1 MKNQPLFEGF
11 DCTCIENSSI
21 ALSATGDAL
30 MIGMARRFSTSFIC
44 TAVVPQPSTCFE
56 IHSSLENL
64 LLFAQ
69 VLTRPIQKG
78 RYLPQVMSGKTAM
91 VTGIT
96 GQDGSYL
103 AELLLD
109 KGYEVYGLVRR
120 VSQPTSGRS
129 LINHLLTNEKFHL
142 VNGDL
147 ADQNSI
153 DNAVAQSQP
162 DEFYNLGAMSF
173 VPESWRSPM
182 MTADI
187 TGLGALRCLEAIRK
201 HAPHCRFYQ
210 AGSSEQYG
218 KVRDVPQTEAT
229 PFHPRSPYGCAK
241 VFAFEI
247 TRNYRESYDMF
258 ACTGI
263 LFNHES
269 PRRGLEFVT
278 RKVTMTA
285 ARIAKGFDECLW
297 IGNVDAKRD
306 WGFAGDY
313 VEMQWRML
321 QQDTPGDYVV
331 ATGRT
336 HSVRDMITLAFSHVG
351 MNLVWSGEG
360 VDTIATDQD
369 GTIRVRTNP
378 KFFRPAEVD
387 LLIGDPALAE
397 KELGWVPGTSF
408 EELVQM
414 MVDSDVAIVEE
425 AVKGG
430 YAPPIPPE

>member
-1 MKNQPLFEGF
+1 MGDKVAM
-11 DCTCIENSSI
+11 I
-21 ALSATGDAL
+21 TG
-30 MIGMARRFSTSFIC
+30 
-44 TAVVPQPSTCFE
+44 V
-56 IHSSLENL
+56 
-64 LLFAQ
+64 
-69 VLTRPIQKG
+69 
-78 RYLPQVMSGKTAM
+78 
-91 VTGIT
+91 T

-103 AELLLD
+103 AELLLS
-109 KGYEVYGLVRR
+109 KGYIVYGLVRR
-120 VSQPTSGRS
+120 VSQPTLGRS
-129 LINHLLTNEKFHL
+129 LINHLIDNDKFHL
-142 VNGDL
+142 INGDL

-153 DNAVAQSQP
+153 DNAVSTAQP
-162 DEFYNLGAMSF
+162 EEFYNLGAMSF

-201 HAPHCRFYQ
+201 HAPKCKFYQ

-218 KVRDVPQTEAT
+218 KVRHVPQTEET

-285 ARIAKGFDECLW
+285 ARIAHGFDQCLW
-297 IGNVDAKRD
+297 IGNVEAKRD

-321 QQDTPGDYVV
+321 QQEKPEDFVV

-336 HSVRDMITLAFSHVG
+336 HSVRDMISLAFSHVG
-351 MNLVWSGEG
+351 MTLTWSGEG
-360 VDTIATDQD
+360 VDTIATDQN
-369 GTIRVRTNP
+369 GEVRVRTNP

-387 LLIGDPALAE
+387 LLIGDASLSQ
-397 KELGWVPGTSF
+397 KELGWVPETSF
-408 EELVQM
+408 EQLVAM
-414 MVDSDVAIVEE
+414 MVDSDMKIVQE
-425 AVKGG
+425 AVDGG
-430 YAPPIPPE
+430 YTPPTPPE

>member
-1 MKNQPLFEGF
+1 M
-11 DCTCIENSSI
+11 T
-21 ALSATGDAL
+21 
-30 MIGMARRFSTSFIC
+30 
-44 TAVVPQPSTCFE
+44 
-56 IHSSLENL
+56 
-64 LLFAQ
+64 
-69 VLTRPIQKG
+69 
-78 RYLPQVMSGKTAM
+78 GKTAM
-91 VTGIT
+91 ITGVT

-103 AELLLD
+103 AELLLE
-109 KGYEVYGLVRR
+109 KGYNVYGFVRR
-120 VSQPTSGRS
+120 VSQPTVGRN
-129 LINHLLTNEKFHL
+129 LINHLMGNENFHL
-142 VNGDL
+142 INGDL
-147 ADQNSI
+147 TDQSSI
-153 DNAVAQSQP
+153 DNAVNACQP

-201 HAPHCRFYQ
+201 NAPNCRYYQ
-210 AGSSEQYG
+210 AGSSEQFG
-218 KVRDVPQTEAT
+218 KVHEVPQTEAT

-285 ARIAKGFDECLW
+285 ARIAHGIDENLW
-297 IGNVDAKRD
+297 IGNVEAKRD
-306 WGFAGDY
+306 WGYAGDY

-321 QQDTPGDYVV
+321 QQDTPFDFVV

-336 HSVRDMITLAFSHVG
+336 HSVKDMINLAFSHVG
-351 MNLVWSGEG
+351 LELTWSGEG
-360 VDTIATDQD
+360 VDGIATVQN
-369 GTIRVRTNP
+369 GVVRVRTNP

-387 LLIGDPALAE
+387 LLIGDPALSR
-397 KELGWVPGTSF
+397 KELGWVPKTSF
-408 EELVQM
+408 EELVAM
-414 MVDSDVAIVEE
+414 MVDSDMAIVEE

-430 YAPPIPPE
+430 YEPPIPPE

>member
-1 MKNQPLFEGF
+1 MGDKVAM
-11 DCTCIENSSI
+11 I
-21 ALSATGDAL
+21 TG
-30 MIGMARRFSTSFIC
+30 
-44 TAVVPQPSTCFE
+44 V
-56 IHSSLENL
+56 
-64 LLFAQ
+64 
-69 VLTRPIQKG
+69 
-78 RYLPQVMSGKTAM
+78 
-91 VTGIT
+91 T

-103 AELLLD
+103 AELLLS
-109 KGYEVYGLVRR
+109 KGYIVYGLVRR
-120 VSQPTSGRS
+120 VSQPTLGRS
-129 LINHLLTNEKFHL
+129 LINHLIDNEKFHL
-142 VNGDL
+142 INGDL

-153 DNAVAQSQP
+153 DNAVSTAQP
-162 DEFYNLGAMSF
+162 EEFYNLGAMSF

-201 HAPHCRFYQ
+201 HAPNCKFYQ

-218 KVRDVPQTEAT
+218 KVRHVPQTEET

-285 ARIAKGFDECLW
+285 ARIAHGFDQCLW
-297 IGNVDAKRD
+297 IGNVEAKRD

-321 QQDTPGDYVV
+321 QQEKPEDFVV

-336 HSVRDMITLAFSHVG
+336 HSVRDMISLAFSHVG
-351 MNLVWSGEG
+351 MTLTWSGEG
-360 VDTIATDQD
+360 VDTIATDQN
-369 GTIRVRTNP
+369 GEVRVRTNP

-387 LLIGDPALAE
+387 LLIGDASLSE
-397 KELGWVPGTSF
+397 KELGWVPETSF
-408 EELVQM
+408 EQLVAM
-414 MVDSDVAIVEE
+414 MVDSDMKIVQE
-425 AVKGG
+425 AVDGG
-430 YAPPIPPE
+430 YTPPTPPE

>member
-1 MKNQPLFEGF
+1 MGDKVAM
-11 DCTCIENSSI
+11 I
-21 ALSATGDAL
+21 TG
-30 MIGMARRFSTSFIC
+30 
-44 TAVVPQPSTCFE
+44 V
-56 IHSSLENL
+56 
-64 LLFAQ
+64 
-69 VLTRPIQKG
+69 
-78 RYLPQVMSGKTAM
+78 
-91 VTGIT
+91 T

-103 AELLLD
+103 AELLLS
-109 KGYEVYGLVRR
+109 KGYIVYGLVRR
-120 VSQPTSGRS
+120 VSQPTLGRS
-129 LINHLLTNEKFHL
+129 LINHLIDNDNFHL
-142 VNGDL
+142 INGDL

-153 DNAVAQSQP
+153 DNAVSTAQP
-162 DEFYNLGAMSF
+162 EEFYNLGAMSF

-201 HAPHCRFYQ
+201 HAPKCKFYQ

-218 KVRDVPQTEAT
+218 KVRHVPQTEDT

-278 RKVTMTA
+278 RKVTLTA
-285 ARIAKGFDECLW
+285 ARIAHGFDQCLW
-297 IGNVDAKRD
+297 IGNVEAKRD

-321 QQDTPGDYVV
+321 QQERPEDFVV

-336 HSVRDMITLAFSHVG
+336 HSVRDMISLAFSHVG
-351 MNLVWSGEG
+351 MTLTWSGEG
-360 VDTIATDQD
+360 VDTIATDQN
-369 GTIRVRTNP
+369 GEIRVRTNP

-387 LLIGDPALAE
+387 LLIGDASLSQE
-397 KELGWVPGTSF
+397 KLGWVPETSF
-408 EELVQM
+408 EQLVAM
-414 MVDSDVAIVEE
+414 MVDSDMNIVQE
-425 AVKGG
+425 AVDGG
-430 YAPPIPPE
+430 YTPPTPPE

>member
-1 MKNQPLFEGF
+1 MFMGDKVAM
-11 DCTCIENSSI
+11 I
-21 ALSATGDAL
+21 TG
-30 MIGMARRFSTSFIC
+30 
-44 TAVVPQPSTCFE
+44 V
-56 IHSSLENL
+56 
-64 LLFAQ
+64 
-69 VLTRPIQKG
+69 
-78 RYLPQVMSGKTAM
+78 
-91 VTGIT
+91 T

-103 AELLLD
+103 AELLLS
-109 KGYEVYGLVRR
+109 KGYIVYGLVRR
-120 VSQPTSGRS
+120 VSQPTLGRS
-129 LINHLLTNEKFHL
+129 LINHLIDNDKFHL
-142 VNGDL
+142 INGDL

-153 DNAVAQSQP
+153 DNAVSTAQP
-162 DEFYNLGAMSF
+162 EEFYNLGAMSF

-201 HAPHCRFYQ
+201 HAPKCKFYQ

-218 KVRDVPQTEAT
+218 KVRHVPQTEET

-285 ARIAKGFDECLW
+285 ARIAHGFDQCLW
-297 IGNVDAKRD
+297 IGNVEAKRD

-321 QQDTPGDYVV
+321 QQEKPEDFVV

-336 HSVRDMITLAFSHVG
+336 HSVRDMISLAFSHVG
-351 MNLVWSGEG
+351 MTLTWSGEG
-360 VDTIATDQD
+360 VDTIATDQN
-369 GTIRVRTNP
+369 GEVRVRTNP

-387 LLIGDPALAE
+387 LLIGDASLSE
-397 KELGWVPGTSF
+397 KELGWVPETSF
-408 EELVQM
+408 EQLVAM
-414 MVDSDVAIVEE
+414 MVDSDMKIVQE
-425 AVKGG
+425 AVDGG
-430 YAPPIPPE
+430 YTPPTPPE